1 MADNQEHQKFDA
13 GGVDDSGPSARSK
26 KFRSNSCPARLGG
39 LSSTDYFHHVE
50 TESYYDDDR
59 DIAVSDFFPT
69 PPPKDSPVLSAQD
82 DSDQY
87 PSVFYPS
94 TEERDISPDEVQQL
108 LDEVTERLTILIEI
122 GRLKK
127 ADAKNVD

>member
-13 GGVDDSGPSARSK
+13 GGVDDSGPFARSK

-39 LSSTDYFHHVE
+39 SDPTEYLNRVE

-59 DIAVSDFFPT
+59 DIAIGDFFP
-69 PPPKDSPVLSAQD
+69 PPPSKDLPVLSAQD
-82 DSDQY
+82 ESDQY

-94 TEERDISPDEVQQL
+94 TEERDTSPDEVQQL
-108 LDEVTERLTILIEI
+108 LDEVTERLTVLLDI
-122 GRLKK
+122 GLLKK
-127 ADAKNVD
+127 AEAQNVD